1 MEKSCPGQEGYP
13 PSRVNFSQRLYEKK
27 VDPFA
32 RGKSWLSKN
41 NSAERLAL
49 IGLIRMGQPKC
60 LYGEKLAWL
69 RGLPYHPKRVTRDHL
84 SNRANVL
91 LLV

>member
-32 RGKSWLSKN
+32 RGKSWLSN
-41 NSAERLAL
+41 NKSAERLAL
-49 IGLIRMGQPKC
+49 IGSIRMGQPKC
-60 LYGEKLAWL
+60 LYGEKFA
-69 RGLPYHPKRVTRDHL
+69 RRVTLPSKEGDRDHL